1 MRELITGGLAAGALT
16 VLVCTSKFGEAG
28 RNWLLNWL
36 KKKEAPRL
44 FREYLDSLLCCTFCT
59 SWWLSL
65 AMIDSFSIAE
75 WAATVA
81 IANITV
87 LLIHWAISTIGE
99 DE

>member
-1 MRELITGGLAAGALT
+1 MKDLITGGLAAGALT

-28 RNWLLNWL
+28 RNWLLGWL
-36 KKKEAPRL
+36 EKKQAPRV
-44 FREYLDSLLCCTFCT
+44 FRQYLDSLLCCTFCT

-65 AMIDSFSIAE
+65 GMIKSFSITE

-81 IANITV
+81 VANITV
-87 LLIHWAISTIGE
+87 LLIHWGISTTGE